1 MLDRSTPLEPKKIL
15 YFDHKIFCKPQRF
28 FYWQIWSQTMNITQK
43 IDEMIEER
51 SLLKHPFYQAW
62 SDGKL
67 TKESLAG
74 YSKEY
79 FQLVKEVPSFMAP
92 IIQQAPESV
101 VKELVENQQE
111 ESDHIKPWIA
121 FAGELGISEEEL
133 LSYSGLPKTRKAV
146 SDLNELMDTFEGG
159 ACAMYAF
166 EKEIP
171 KISQTK
177 LDGLAEF
184 YGMTSD
190 EATEYFKLHTEADIR
205 HAASWRNILEKSST
219 DYDKLIEIAE
229 KSISAQNLLLDS
241 CFEEYC

>member
-1 MLDRSTPLEPKKIL
+1 
-15 YFDHKIFCKPQRF
+15 
-28 FYWQIWSQTMNITQK
+28 MNIVKK

-92 IIQQAPESV
+92 IIDKASESV

-111 ESDHIKPWIA
+111 ESDHIKPWIS

-184 YGMTSD
+184 YGMTSE

-229 KSISAQNLLLDS
+229 KSLSAQNLLLDS

>member
-1 MLDRSTPLEPKKIL
+1 MSIIK
-15 YFDHKIFCKPQRF
+15 
-28 FYWQIWSQTMNITQK
+28 K

-51 SLLKHPFYQAW
+51 SLLKHPFYQMW

-67 TKESLAG
+67 TQESLAG

-79 FQLVKEVPSFMAP
+79 FQLVKAVPSFMTP
-92 IIQQAPESV
+92 IIEKSHDSV
-101 VKELVENQQE
+101 VDELVENQRE
-111 ESDHIKPWIA
+111 ESEHVKSWIT
-121 FAGELGISEEEL
+121 FAGELGISEDEL
-133 LSYSGLPKTRKAV
+133 ISYSGTSKTCKAV
-146 SDLNELMDTFEGG
+146 SDLNVLMNTFDGG

-184 YGMTSD
+184 YGMTSNA
-190 EATEYFKLHTEADIR
+190 ATEYFKLHTEADIR
-205 HAASWRNILEKSST
+205 HAASWRNILEKSSV
-219 DYDKLIEIAE
+219 DSNNLIEIAD

-241 CFEEYC
+241 CYEEYC

>member
-1 MLDRSTPLEPKKIL
+1 MSLIK
-15 YFDHKIFCKPQRF
+15 
-28 FYWQIWSQTMNITQK
+28 K

-51 SLLKHPFYQAW
+51 SLLKHPFYQMW

-67 TKESLAG
+67 TQESLAG

-79 FQLVKEVPSFMAP
+79 FQLVKAVPSFMTP
-92 IIQQAPESV
+92 IIKKAPDTV
-101 VKELVENQQE
+101 IGELIENQQE
-111 ESDHIKPWIA
+111 ESDHITPWIA
-121 FAGELGISEEEL
+121 FAGELGISKDEL
-133 LSYSGLPKTRKAV
+133 TSCTGLTKTNKAV
-146 SDLNELMDTFEGG
+146 SDLSNLMDTFDGG

-184 YGMTSD
+184 YGMTSN
-190 EATEYFKLHTEADIR
+190 EATEYFKLHTESDIR
-205 HAASWRNILEKSST
+205 HATSWKNILEESSI
-219 DYDKLIEIAE
+219 DSNNLIQIAD

-241 CFEEYC
+241 CYDEYC

>member
-1 MLDRSTPLEPKKIL
+1 MSIIK
-15 YFDHKIFCKPQRF
+15 
-28 FYWQIWSQTMNITQK
+28 K

-51 SLLKHPFYQAW
+51 SLLKHPFYQMW

-67 TKESLAG
+67 TQESLAG

-79 FQLVKEVPSFMAP
+79 FQLVKAVPDFMTP
-92 IIQQAPESV
+92 IIEKAPEAV
-101 VKELVENQQE
+101 VGELIENQHE
-111 ESDHIKPWIA
+111 ESDHIKPWLA
-121 FAGELGISEEEL
+121 FAEELGVSEDEL
-133 LSYSGLPKTRKAV
+133 IPYAGTSKTQKAV
-146 SDLNELMDTFEGG
+146 SDLNGLMDTFEGG

-184 YGMTSD
+184 YGLTSH
-190 EATEYFKLHTEADIR
+190 EATEYFELHTEADVR

-219 DYDKLIEIAE
+219 DSNNLIEIAD

-241 CFEEYC
+241 CYEEYC

>member
-1 MLDRSTPLEPKKIL
+1 
-15 YFDHKIFCKPQRF
+15 
-28 FYWQIWSQTMNITQK
+28 MNIIQK

-51 SLLKHPFYQAW
+51 SLLKHPFYQMW

-67 TKESLAG
+67 TQESLAG

-79 FQLVKEVPSFMAP
+79 FQLVKAVPSFMTP
-92 IIQQAPESV
+92 IIEKSPGSV
-101 VKELVENQQE
+101 VSELVDNQQE
-111 ESDHIKPWIA
+111 ESDHIKPWIS

-133 LSYSGLPKTRKAV
+133 TSYAGTAKTQKAV
-146 SDLNELMDTFEGG
+146 SDLNQLMDTFDGG

-184 YGMTSD
+184 YGMTSN
-190 EATEYFKLHTEADIR
+190 ESTEYFKLHTEADIR
-205 HAASWRNILEKSST
+205 HAASWRNILEKSSADT
-219 DYDKLIEIAE
+219 SNLIEIAD
-229 KSISAQNLLLDS
+229 KSLSAQNLLLDS
-241 CFEEYC
+241 CYEEYC

>member
-1 MLDRSTPLEPKKIL
+1 
-15 YFDHKIFCKPQRF
+15 
-28 FYWQIWSQTMNITQK
+28 MNIIKK

-51 SLLKHPFYQAW
+51 SLLKHPFYQMW

-67 TKESLAG
+67 TQESLAG

-79 FQLVKEVPSFMAP
+79 FQLVKAVPLFMTP
-92 IIQQAPESV
+92 IIEKAQDTV
-101 VKELVENQQE
+101 VSELISNQQE
-111 ESDHIKPWIA
+111 ESDHIKPWIN
-121 FAGELGISEEEL
+121 FAGELGISEDEL
-133 LSYSGLPKTRKAV
+133 VSYSGTSKTHKAV
-146 SDLNELMDTFEGG
+146 SDLNELMNTYEGG

-177 LDGLAEF
+177 LDGLKEF
-184 YGMTSD
+184 YGLTND

-205 HAASWRNILEKSST
+205 HAASWRNILETSST
-219 DYDKLIEIAE
+219 DQSDLIKIAD

-241 CFEEYC
+241 CYEEYC

>member
-1 MLDRSTPLEPKKIL
+1 
-15 YFDHKIFCKPQRF
+15 
-28 FYWQIWSQTMNITQK
+28 MNIIQK

-51 SLLKHPFYQAW
+51 SLLKHPFYQMW

-79 FQLVKEVPSFMAP
+79 FQLVKAVPGFMAP
-92 IIQQAPESV
+92 IIEKAPDSV
-101 VKELVENQQE
+101 VGELVENQQE

-121 FAGELGISEEEL
+121 FAGELGISEDEL
-133 LSYSGLPKTRKAV
+133 TSYCGTAKTQKAV
-146 SDLNELMDTFEGG
+146 SDLNELMVTFDGG
-159 ACAMYAF
+159 ASAMYAF

-205 HAASWRNILEKSST
+205 HAASWRNILEKSSI
-219 DYDKLIEIAE
+219 DYDKLVEIAD

-241 CFEEYC
+241 CYEEYC

>member
-1 MLDRSTPLEPKKIL
+1 MSIIK
-15 YFDHKIFCKPQRF
+15 
-28 FYWQIWSQTMNITQK
+28 K

-51 SLLKHPFYQAW
+51 SLLKHPFYQMW

-67 TKESLAG
+67 TQESLAG

-79 FQLVKEVPSFMAP
+79 FQLVKAVPSFMNP
-92 IIQQAPESV
+92 IIEKSPDTVIS
-101 VKELVENQQE
+101 ELVENQQE
-111 ESDHIKPWIA
+111 ESDHIKPWIT
-121 FAGELGISEEEL
+121 FAGELGISEDEL
-133 LSYSGLPKTRKAV
+133 ISYSGTTKTQKAV
-146 SDLNELMDTFEGG
+146 SDLNQLMDTFDGG

-184 YGMTSD
+184 YGKTSN

-205 HAASWRNILEKSST
+205 HAASWRNILEKSSV
-219 DYDKLIEIAE
+219 DSSNLIEIADR
-229 KSISAQNLLLDS
+229 SISAQNLLLDS
-241 CFEEYC
+241 CYEEYC

>member
-1 MLDRSTPLEPKKIL
+1 MSIIK
-15 YFDHKIFCKPQRF
+15 
-28 FYWQIWSQTMNITQK
+28 K

-51 SLLKHPFYQAW
+51 SLLKHPFYQMW

-67 TKESLAG
+67 SQESLAG

-79 FQLVKEVPSFMAP
+79 FQLVKAVPSFMAP
-92 IIQQAPESV
+92 IIEKAPDSV
-101 VKELVENQQE
+101 INELIGNQQE

-121 FAGELGISEEEL
+121 FAGELGISEDEL
-133 LSYSGLPKTRKAV
+133 ISYTGTVKTRKAV
-146 SDLNELMDTFEGG
+146 SDLGELMNTFDGG

-190 EATEYFKLHTEADIR
+190 EATQYFKLHTEADIR
-205 HAASWRNILEKSST
+205 HAASWKNILEKSSA
-219 DYDKLIEIAE
+219 DKSNLIEIAD

-241 CFEEYC
+241 CYEEYC

>member
-1 MLDRSTPLEPKKIL
+1 MSIIKKI
-15 YFDHKIFCKPQRF
+15 DA
-28 FYWQIWSQTMNITQK
+28 
-43 IDEMIEER
+43 MIEER
-51 SLLKHPFYQAW
+51 SLLKHPFYEMW

-79 FQLVKEVPSFMAP
+79 FQLVKAVPSFMAP
-92 IIQQAPESV
+92 IIEKAPDSV
-101 VKELVENQQE
+101 ISELIANQQE
-111 ESDHIKPWIA
+111 ESDHVKPWIN
-121 FAGELGISEEEL
+121 FAGELGISENEL
-133 LSYSGLPKTRKAV
+133 IPYTGLTKTRNAV
-146 SDLNELMDTFEGG
+146 SDLNELMNTYEGG

-184 YGMTSD
+184 YGITSN

-205 HAASWRNILEKSST
+205 HAASWRNIIEKSST
-219 DYDKLIEIAE
+219 DSNNLIEIAE

-241 CFEEYC
+241 CYEEYC

>member
-1 MLDRSTPLEPKKIL
+1 
-15 YFDHKIFCKPQRF
+15 
-28 FYWQIWSQTMNITQK
+28 MNITKK

-92 IIQQAPESV
+92 IIQKAPESV

-133 LSYSGLPKTRKAV
+133 LSYSGLPKTKQAV

-166 EKEIP
+166 EKEI
-171 KISQTK
+171 
-177 LDGLAEF
+177 L
-184 YGMTSD
+184 
-190 EATEYFKLHTEADIR
+190 
-205 HAASWRNILEKSST
+205 KSV
-219 DYDKLIEIAE
+219 K
-229 KSISAQNLLLDS
+229 QNLMV
-241 CFEEYC
+241 

>member
-1 MLDRSTPLEPKKIL
+1 MNIIKKI
-15 YFDHKIFCKPQRF
+15 DDI
-28 FYWQIWSQTMNITQK
+28 
-43 IDEMIEER
+43 IEER

-67 TKESLAG
+67 TQESLAG

-79 FQLVKEVPSFMAP
+79 FQLVKAVPSFMEP
-92 IIQQAPESV
+92 IIENASDDV
-101 VKELVENQQE
+101 VGDLIENQQE
-111 ESDHIKPWIA
+111 ESDHIKSWIT
-121 FAGELGISEEEL
+121 FAGELGISKDEL
-133 LSYSGLPKTRKAV
+133 IAYEGLPKTQKAV
-146 SDLNELMDTFEGG
+146 SDLNNLMNTFDGG

-184 YGMTSD
+184 YGMTNNES
-190 EATEYFKLHTEADIR
+190 TEYFKLHTEADVR
-205 HAASWRNILEKSST
+205 HAASWQHILEKSLTNSNN
-219 DYDKLIEIAE
+219 LIEIAD

-241 CFEEYC
+241 CFEAYC